1 MSVKE
6 RIVADL
12 TAAMKAKDAARL
24 GVLRMLKAKLLEAE
38 VEQRG
43 KKGASASLEDAD
55 ALAVV
60 AAYAKQRRDSIDA
73 YRAGGRED
81 LASREEAELRV
92 VQEYLPR
99 QMSGDEIREIAR
111 EVIAA
116 VGATS
121 MKEIGAVMK
130 ALMPRTKGA
139 ADGKL
144 VNDIVRSLLE

>member
-1 MSVKE
+1 MSIKE

-38 VEQRG
+38 VEARG
-43 KKGASASLEDAD
+43 KKGVSASLEDAD
-55 ALAVV
+55 ALAVI

-99 QMSGDEIREIAR
+99 QMSAEEIREMAR
-111 EVIAA
+111 EVIAT

-121 MKEIGAVMK
+121 MKEIGVVMK

-144 VNDIVRSLLE
+144 GNDIVRSLLE